1 MPSKPENEFI
11 RSVHKHFGL
20 DRPYFEKQYNPFR
33 SGAADIWYSG
43 TEADLWVEYKFI
55 SKIPTA
61 RSKVKEIIPDLSP
74 RQFCWLTN
82 RRGEGRNVRVIV
94 GYKTG
99 GVIFRPQS
107 WKTGISASQFLSELC
122 SREQL
127 AHYISTYVGPGKF
140 DG

>member
-33 SGAADIWYSG
+33 SGAADVWYSG
-43 TEADLWVEYKFI
+43 TEADMWVEYKFI

-82 RRGEGRNVRVIV
+82 RCSEGRNVCVIV
-94 GYKTG
+94 GCKLG
-99 GVIFRPQS
+99 GTIFGPEH
-107 WKTGISASQFLSELC
+107 WKTGMSVLQFLSKLC
-122 SREQL
+122 SREEL
-127 AHYISTYVGPGKF
+127 AFFISQYVGLGKF